1 MAYIQ
6 ERKSSDGSVSYRV
19 QVRKR
24 GYPTQTATF
33 KRKTDA
39 KKWAGSVESAIEE
52 RRYRNVAQAKRH
64 TVGELI
70 QKYVADYLPRKPRSE
85 VVQRQQLRWW
95 QDRIGSLTLA
105 DLTPDVIAEHRDKLA
120 KSETRTGSPYS
131 PASVNRYLAA
141 LSHVLTIGVKELRWL
156 PDNPMLD
163 VSKLKEPRGRD
174 RYLSEEERASLLKA
188 CGESDSSYLLVIV
201 TLALS
206 TGMRRGEILDLT
218 WDAIDLP
225 ARKITL
231 RETKNREIRTVA
243 LVSKAYDLISELA
256 GNRSNRSPFV
266 FAGEDPTKPID
277 IKKAWY
283 TAVRRAGIKNFRFH
297 DLRHSAA
304 SYMVMNGATL
314 PEIAEVLG
322 HKTYDMVKRYAHLSE
337 AHTAG
342 VVERMNKRIF
352 GDEDA

>member
-24 GYPTQTATF
+24 GYPTQSATF

-39 KKWAGSVESAIEE
+39 KKWAGSVEAAIEE
-52 RRYRNVAQAKRH
+52 RRYKNFAQARRR

-70 QKYVADYLPRKPRSE
+70 DKYRDDYLPRKPKSE
-85 VVQRQQLRWW
+85 RVQRPQLDWW
-95 QDRIGSLTLA
+95 RDQIGGLTLA
-105 DLTPDVIAEHRDKLA
+105 DLTPDVIVDCRNRLA
-120 KSETRTGSPYS
+120 KKANRGNERLA
-131 PASVNRYLAA
+131 PATVNRYLAL
-141 LSHVLTIGVKELRWL
+141 LSHVLTIGAKELRWL
-156 PDNPMLD
+156 PSSPMRD

-174 RYLSEEERASLLKA
+174 RYLSEEERANLLKA
-188 CGESDSSYLLVIV
+188 CRESDSPYLLPIV

-206 TGMRRGEILDLT
+206 TGMRRGEILQLT
-218 WDAIDLP
+218 WDAIDLS
-225 ARKITL
+225 RRRITL

-243 LVSKAYDLISELA
+243 LVNRAHDVISELA
-256 GNRSNRSPFV
+256 GNRSNSSPFV
-266 FAGEDPTKPID
+266 FAGEDSTKPVD

-283 TAVRRAGIKNFRFH
+283 TAVRRAGIEDFRFH

-352 GDEDA
+352 DDEEA